1 MLKTSRFATLAVMLA
16 ALMLGAFASAA
27 QEERVLVI
35 GHAESTD
42 SYDPARGFTQTTGFV
57 NRVTYQTLVTFPDE
71 NASEIL
77 PLLASSWEVSD
88 DDLSYTFTLDPEAR
102 FASGNPVTAADVVFS
117 INRLKNVKGNPSF
130 LANVIESVVANEDGT
145 VTFKLT
151 RVNPAFLNLLCNY
164 AFSVTEAAVVIAN
177 GGTDAEDAS
186 TADMA
191 GAWLDTNSA
200 GSGPY
205 ILESWEPT
213 VSTVLVRNPNYWR
226 DREVYF
232 DRVIV
237 VNIPT
242 PASQKAALEAGDID
256 LALDLTADQIA
267 ELEGNPNITIARFP
281 SNIVH
286 FVLMNQ
292 DPELGGPVSDPRVQ
306 KAVRLALDYDGF
318 KELWGGV
325 QPAANLAVGL
335 LGALGEEDALS
346 RDLDAARALLAE
358 AGFPDGFDITLSYPD
373 FSFQGVNLNINAQK
387 IQADLAEVG
396 IRVTLNPQQLQI
408 GLAEY
413 RAGEQG
419 FAHWFWGPD
428 ILDAS
433 DFFAFLPGGKV
444 ASERTNWDEGPAE
457 IMELIAAAKVETD
470 PEARVEMFAQLQRF
484 NQESGPYAP
493 FIQPAIQT
501 AFRANLQGYIWH
513 PQWLL
518 DVSLLSR
525 SE

>member
-1 MLKTSRFATLAVMLA
+1 MLKTSRFATLVVMLA
-16 ALMLGAFASAA
+16 ALMLGVFANAA

-71 NASEIL
+71 NAGEIL
-77 PLLASSWEVSD
+77 PLLAASWEVSD
-88 DDLSYTFTLDPEAR
+88 DDLSYTFTLNPEAR
-102 FASGNPVTAADVVFS
+102 FASGSPVTAADVVFS

-130 LANVIESVVANEDGT
+130 LADVIESVVANEDGT

-151 RVNPAFLNLLCNY
+151 RVNPAFLNLLCNS
-164 AFSVTEAAVVIAN
+164 AFSISEAAVVIAN
-177 GGTDAEDAS
+177 GGTDAEDAA

-267 ELEGNPNITIARFP
+267 ELQGNPNITIARFP

-292 DPELGGPVSDPRVQ
+292 DPEIGGIVSDPRVQ
-306 KAVRLALDYDGF
+306 KAVRLALDYEGF

-358 AGFPDGFDITLSYPD
+358 AGYPDGFDITLSYPD
-373 FSFQGVNLNINAQK
+373 FSFQGVSMNVNAQK

-396 IRVTLNPQQLQI
+396 IRVTLNTQQLQV

-413 RAGEQG
+413 RAGQQG
-419 FAHWFWGPD
+419 FAYWFWGPD

-470 PEARVEMFAQLQRF
+470 PVARAEMFAQLQRF